1 MPSRIDRGC
10 DSGPV
15 ADIRHRRRDE
25 LAAEG
30 DHDAWE
36 EIYRGVY
43 PRLRAFAA
51 RRVDDLAIEDIVSET
66 MTRAVG
72 SIVRY
77 RSGGPGVEAWIFG
90 IARRVIADHYRRL
103 GRERRRRD
111 RGAIAPVAPD
121 DAAVVSDEH
130 ARIRIAF
137 AGLSPNDR
145 ELLELR
151 FVAGLSPEATAV
163 ALGKRPGAVRT
174 AQTRALARLR
184 HLMERDS

>member
-1 MPSRIDRGC
+1 M
-10 DSGPV
+10 
-15 ADIRHRRRDE
+15 ADFRLRRRDE

-30 DHDAWE
+30 DHAAWE

-43 PRLRAFAA
+43 PRLRAFVA
-51 RRVDDLAIEDIVSET
+51 RRVDDATIEDLVSET

-72 SIVRY
+72 SIERY
-77 RSGGPGVEAWIFG
+77 RPTGPGIEAWIFG
-90 IARRVIADHYRRL
+90 IARRVIADHHRRV

-111 RGAIAPVAPD
+111 RSAVAPTAPD
-121 DAAVVSDEH
+121 DAAVASDEH
-130 ARIRIAF
+130 ARIRAAF
-137 AGLSPNDR
+137 TELSAGDR

-151 FVAGLSPEATAV
+151 FVVGLSPDETAV

-184 HLMERDS
+184 RLVEFDS